1 MAPPFD
7 SVDVIIGSVVS
18 RLEKDET
25 DINELHTK
33 QREAATKLDQLFL
46 HADDIKNRVR
56 VLEAHDQNI
65 FDSHHDVSKRVEMM
79 ESKVDDMR
87 SNLSRVLEGQM
98 QILNSNIATREEFNN
113 VLTTQAV
120 QHTEKIKAQSSQHLE
135 KMKRL
140 RHIIYLGGAV
150 LVIAIQWWAS
160 HTGQQTL
167 IDSVLKFVM
176 GGGL

>member
-7 SVDVIIGSVVS
+7 SVDVIIGSIVS

-56 VLEAHDQNI
+56 VLEAHDQSI

-120 QHTEKIKAQSSQHLE
+120 QHNEKIKAQSSQHLE

-140 RHIIYLGGAV
+140 RHIIYLGGAGLIIV
-150 LVIAIQWWAS
+150 IQWWAS

-167 IDSVLKFVM
+167 IDSVLKFVV
-176 GGGL
+176 GGTL